1 MSKVFRIKE
10 LRKEAKMTQAELA
23 KKLNLKSP
31 STICLWENG
40 QRKPPSD
47 KLPEIAKALSVN
59 VNEIYKCTERR

>member
-1 MSKVFRIKE
+1 MSGVFRIKE
-10 LRKEAKMTQAELA
+10 LRKKIKMTQAELA
-23 KKLNLKSP
+23 KQLNLKSP

-59 VNEIYKCTERR
+59 IDDIYKNT